1 MKTKIALA
9 ACFCALQGCTDD
21 VVVAECAPVDAAP
34 AASSAAI
41 ASALASIKEKYK
53 LNAIIVGAEQDGRP
67 LVRTA
72 LGISTNGVP
81 ATTDMHFR
89 IGGVGWQM
97 LAMVLLRVLDRTA
110 PNIDAFFISV
120 MRYCRSQGIDTS
132 GSMVMSSFGKVES
145 QPVDAK
151 R

>member
-1 MKTKIALA
+1 MAVMKSKIALA
-9 ACFCALQGCTDD
+9 ACLCAVQGCTDD
-21 VVVAECAPVDAAP
+21 AVVAECAPVDAAP
-34 AASSAAI
+34 AATSAAI
-41 ASALASIKEKYK
+41 SSALASIKEKYK

-97 LAMVLLRVLDRTA
+97 LATVLLRMA
-110 PNIDAFFISV
+110 EQNPP
-120 MRYCRSQGIDTS
+120 RS
-132 GSMVMSSFGKVES
+132 
-145 QPVDAK
+145 